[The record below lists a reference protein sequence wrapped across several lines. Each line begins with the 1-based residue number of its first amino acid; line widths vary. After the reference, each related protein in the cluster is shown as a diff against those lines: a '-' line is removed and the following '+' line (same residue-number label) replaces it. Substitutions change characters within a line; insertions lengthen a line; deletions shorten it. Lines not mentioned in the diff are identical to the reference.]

1 MLSWSLCVSAHAISF
16 RHDVAADSYIVE
28 DNDFPAVVDLWPGD
42 CTATL
47 IRPDALITVAHCASD
62 IRLPMDLTIGGRG
75 RPIRSV
81 TLHPEYPGWA
91 NDIAIILLEY
101 PVTDVM
107 PHDLYRDTDELGQTL
122 TLVGRGL
129 HSTGLIGERGGDMDF
144 QLRRAQNVVA
154 RTSDQWLEVVFES
167 PDAPDVLPL
176 EGVGLGGDS
185 GGPAFIETPTGLA
198 LAGLNSWG
206 DAPAVRDIGKYDA
219 WDYSTRI
226 SVHLEWIDAVL
237 GEPTGPELSV
247 DGTCGGPVTLVLS
260 GFESGARVAV
270 VTGSSAGTT
279 PVPGGPCAGTP
290 LAVGSPLLL
299 RRVVT
304 MDSDGALMLE
314 VSVPLGACGSS
325 VQAIDMARCAMSPDQ
340 PL

>member
-1 MLSWSLCVSAHAISF
+1 VNANAISF

-28 DNDFPAVVDLWPGD
+28 EADFPAVVDLWPGD
-42 CTATL
+42 CSATL

-62 IRLPMDLTIGGRG
+62 IRLPMALTISGLE

-81 TLHPEYPGWA
+81 ALHPDYRGWA
-91 NDIAIILLEY
+91 DDIAIIFLEDS
-101 PVTDVM
+101 VTDVM

-129 HSTGLIGERGGDMDF
+129 HSTGLVGERGGDMDL
-144 QLRRAQNVVA
+144 QLRRAQNVVT
-154 RTSDQWLEVVFES
+154 RTSDQWLEVVFEG
-167 PDAPDVLPL
+167 PDDGDVLPL
-176 EGVGLGGDS
+176 EGVGLAGDS

-206 DAPAVRDIGKYDA
+206 DAPAVRDIGTYDS

-237 GEPTGPELSV
+237 GGPALPGLSV
-247 DGTCGGPVTLVLS
+247 DGVCGGLVTLDLA
-260 GFESGARVAV
+260 GFDSGARVAI
-270 VTGSSAGTT
+270 VTGSGAGTT
-279 PVPGGPCAGTP
+279 PVPGGLCAGTP
-290 LAVGSPLLL
+290 LGVADPLLL

-304 MDSDGALMLE
+304 MDGDGALMLE

-325 VQAIDMARCAMSPDQ
+325 VQAIDMARCTMSPAQ